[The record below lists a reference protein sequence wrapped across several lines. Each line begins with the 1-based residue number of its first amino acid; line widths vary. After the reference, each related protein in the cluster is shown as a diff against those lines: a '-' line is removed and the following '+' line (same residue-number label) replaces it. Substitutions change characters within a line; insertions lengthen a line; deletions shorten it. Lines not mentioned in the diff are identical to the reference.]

1 MSTTTPSPKTFIKFV
16 DNTPKSFS
24 NSNLHRAEITFN
36 YNTVTSSST
45 IFNNKTKKNVTTK
58 TTSNN
63 ISNIKL
69 NNIPTDITNVSI
81 VYGVNSNSTVSKT
94 PDTGEKN
101 TITTLFYPV
110 LTSAIINYGD
120 KLNFFSNFS
129 SNGFALNFTNNNIS
143 VTIPSA
149 NNFFTPPIPDNFTV
163 RIKIVIL
170 YSIDYKYYDTSSTY
184 EYYQNQNISKYIG
197 IF

>member
-36 YNTVTSSST
+36 YKTVKT
-45 IFNNKTKKNVTTK
+45 NNI
-58 TTSNN
+58 TSNN
-63 ISNIKL
+63 ISDIKL
-69 NNIPTDITNVSI
+69 KNIPTDITNVSI
-81 VYGVNSNSTVSKT
+81 VYGVNSTVSKT
-94 PDTGEKN
+94 PDTDEKN
-101 TITTLFYPV
+101 KIFYPV

-149 NNFFTPPIPDNFTV
+149 GNFFTPPIPDNFTV
-163 RIKIVIL
+163 GIKIVIL